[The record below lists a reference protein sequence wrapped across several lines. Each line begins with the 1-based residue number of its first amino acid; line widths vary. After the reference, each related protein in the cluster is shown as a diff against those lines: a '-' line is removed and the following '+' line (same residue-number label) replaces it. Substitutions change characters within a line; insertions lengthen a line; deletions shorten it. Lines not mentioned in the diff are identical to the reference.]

1 MVNTFLNAVIF
12 IRVKLIRVNKMLTQH
27 QNDFPIKAMKL

>member
-1 MVNTFLNAVIF
+1 MVNTFLTAVIF
-12 IRVKLIRVNKMLTQH
+12 IRVKLIRVNKLFKQH